1 MVTNTNVAERA
12 TKIIAD
18 NLGLDESEIT
28 PDARFRED
36 LGVDSLDVIDTIMQ
50 LEKNFAV
57 SIPDEIAER
66 VKRVGDLFQYI
77 EKKTGTLT
85 PVNAI

>member
-18 NLGLDESEIT
+18 NLGIDENEVT

-36 LGVDSLDVIDTIMQ
+36 LGIDSLDVIDTIMQ
-50 LEKNFAV
+50 LEKNFAI

-77 EKKTGTLT
+77 EKQTGTLT
-85 PVNAI
+85 TVKGI